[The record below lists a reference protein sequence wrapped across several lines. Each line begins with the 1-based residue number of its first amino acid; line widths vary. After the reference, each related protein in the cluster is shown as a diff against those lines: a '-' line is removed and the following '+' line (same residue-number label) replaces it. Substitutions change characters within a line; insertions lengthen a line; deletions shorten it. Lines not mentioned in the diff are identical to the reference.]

1 MASLEEELAA
11 MRQKIEKAREL
22 RARAEAQLESLDR
35 QKQEILEEM
44 ARLGVTPETAEA
56 EISRLE
62 AEARRLVEEAR
73 RLLP

>member
-1 MASLEEELAA
+1 MASLEEELAL
-11 MRQKIEKAREL
+11 MRQKIERAREV

-35 QKQEILEEM
+35 QKQELLAEM
-44 ARLGVTPETAEA
+44 AALGVSPETAEA
-56 EISRLE
+56 EMARLE

>member
-1 MASLEEELAA
+1 MASLEEELAL
-11 MRQKIEKAREL
+11 MRQKIERAREM

-35 QKQEILEEM
+35 QKQELLAEM
-44 ARLGVTPETAEA
+44 AALGVSPETAEA
-56 EISRLE
+56 EMARLE